1 MSDERKRPA
10 SEVSW
15 FLQLLDEAYNRKSWH
30 GTNLRGSI
38 RGLSAEQA
46 DWRPA
51 HRRHSI
57 AEIVAHAAYWK
68 YTVRRRL
75 RGDARGSFGLKG
87 SDWFA
92 LARPLS
98 ESAWREIVGLLEAEH
113 GLLRDAVARITP
125 AALHRTAVGSKT
137 TNVALIRGV
146 ALHDIYHAGQIQAI
160 KGWQK
165 QARTASPR

>member
-1 MSDERKRPA
+1 MMSNGRKRPA
-10 SEVSW
+10 AEIGW
-15 FLQLLDEAYNRKSWH
+15 LLQLLDEAYNRKSWH

-38 RGLSAEQA
+38 RGLSARQA

-51 HRRHSI
+51 DRRHSI

-68 YTVRRRL
+68 YTARRRL
-75 RGDARGSFGLKG
+75 RGDPRGSFPLKG

-98 ESAWREIVGLLEAEH
+98 EGAWREIVRLLESEH
-113 GLLRDAVARITP
+113 KLLRDAVAELTP
-125 AALHRTAVGSKT
+125 AALHKT
-137 TNVALIRGV
+137 PTGAKTSNLTLIRGV
-146 ALHDIYHAGQIQAI
+146 AMHDVYHAGQIQAI

-165 QARTASPR
+165 VTRTASR